1 MTTPHKARNFRLRPG
16 EPLTRGNPDPDLPQ
30 AETDI
35 LADAAAPGTAPPG
48 PAETLAA
55 IRAEGLTGRQLR
67 MARRV
72 AQKNGIAAESD
83 YEAVLKLRRR
93 GIDPFRMTGVVDL
106 VAAPG
111 EPGPA
116 VQLPQT
122 APGRLP
128 APRVL
133 NEEQR
138 ASEIRKVQHD
148 IIRRRRRNFVLLGAR
163 LAIFVLLPTLIAGWY
178 YFQMATRMYATK
190 SEFVITKAESMAAS
204 GLGGLFQG
212 TQFATSQDSIA
223 VQGYLQSRDALIR
236 LDGELGY
243 KALFS
248 QPSIDPVQ
256 RLPEG
261 ASDEAA
267 YKLYRRQVKIG
278 YDPTEGIIKM
288 EVIAPDPASSQSIS
302 EALIRYAEERVDHLT
317 QRVREDQ
324 MKGARDSF
332 ADAETKVASA
342 QARVLT
348 LQQQLGVLDP
358 LSESNVVMSQV
369 STFEIELQKK
379 RLELQQ
385 LLDNA
390 QPNKARVEGAK
401 GDIARLEALIAQLRT
416 KLTEN
421 TAGSESL
428 AEITGQLRIAEADLE
443 TRQLMLGQ
451 AMQQLETARI
461 EADRQTR
468 YLSVSV
474 RPIAPDV
481 PTYPR
486 AFENTVLAFLIF
498 AGIYLMISLT
508 ASILREQVAA

>member
-1 MTTPHKARNFRLRPG
+1 M
-16 EPLTRGNPDPDLPQ
+16 
-30 AETDI
+30 
-35 LADAAAPGTAPPG
+35 
-48 PAETLAA
+48 
-55 IRAEGLTGRQLR
+55 
-67 MARRV
+67 
-72 AQKNGIAAESD
+72 
-83 YEAVLKLRRR
+83 
-93 GIDPFRMTGVVDL
+93 
-106 VAAPG
+106 
-111 EPGPA
+111 
-116 VQLPQT
+116 
-122 APGRLP
+122 
-128 APRVL
+128 
-133 NEEQR
+133 
-138 ASEIRKVQHD
+138 
-148 IIRRRRRNFVLLGAR
+148 
-163 LAIFVLLPTLIAGWY
+163 
-178 YFQMATRMYATK
+178 
-190 SEFVITKAESMAAS
+190 
-204 GLGGLFQG
+204 
-212 TQFATSQDSIA
+212 
-223 VQGYLQSRDALIR
+223 
-236 LDGELGY
+236 
-243 KALFS
+243 
-248 QPSIDPVQ
+248 
-256 RLPEG
+256 
-261 ASDEAA
+261 
-267 YKLYRRQVKIG
+267 KIG